1 MEFYLLVGAVILCMV
16 MSVRAIFTPIETGV
30 QKISLSHF
38 LWLVYLYGTICI
50 GFAMIYVLFEMQDMS
65 VILDHGLQMGG
76 NFFIKLE
83 TSFYFSAMTMFSV
96 GYGELI
102 PIGAGRLIATIQAFI
117 GYTLPAA
124 FVVRT
129 VIDFEQSNKS

>member
-1 MEFYLLVGAVILCMV
+1 MDFFLLTGSVILCMA
-16 MSVRAIFTPIETGV
+16 MSIKAIFSPIEAGL
-30 QKISLSHF
+30 QKISISHF
-38 LWLVYLYGTICI
+38 LWLVLLYGTICI
-50 GFAMIYVLFEMQDMS
+50 GFASIYLLFEMKDTN
-65 VILDHGLQMGG
+65 VILHHGLQLSGD
-76 NFFIKLE
+76 FFRKME

-102 PIGAGRLIATIQAFI
+102 PIGPGRLIATIQAFL

-129 VIDFEQSNKS
+129 VIDIEQIHK